1 VLYGKDASEFSS
13 NARIVGNA
21 LELAASADA
30 TQYALFRFDPAGDP
44 PDSVRVELDQAP
56 SAAAYIGLANFKT
69 RRWDLS
75 GPYAGPRTLP
85 LDSTDYVSAQ
95 GNTWVAVLGFRS
107 TVRINELSVR
117 TLGADQPPVAALTAN
132 SVQGVA
138 PLTLDFDA
146 SASGDPDG
154 EIVAYDWDWTG
165 DWVFDD
171 HTTSPFNTH
180 QFDSPGIYEVVLRVT
195 DNEAATDSTQVVV
208 TVDPPAPPSAVIDP
222 AISGGTA
229 PLELFLNGNG
239 SSANNPQDKITL
251 YEWDFDGDG
260 SYDAS
265 DTSGGELHT
274 YGAVG
279 VYHPK
284 LRVTNGSGQQGTA
297 TSTVTVCTGTTTT
310 IDFQEGKDPNVLSFV
325 VADGRPAALFYD
337 KSDQVLHYAQ
347 ATDTA
352 GTNWELPQS
361 LVADV
366 DTGCLTV
373 ADGNPAVSFGDYDSG
388 SSSYR
393 LRLVRATDAD
403 GSGWSVPVTIASGPN
418 EFFPESM
425 SLVNGLPAIVFTD
438 DPSQQQLR
446 FVQAMDA
453 AGANWQAPVSI
464 GGEEGSAGSLVDV
477 AGNPAVCFIGTD
489 GSLYYVRAIDAN
501 GQSWDAP
508 RTVAGPPSL
517 GRQCSMAVVSGDP
530 AISYVDAAS
539 GSLRFVRA
547 WDAEGSL
554 WSAPVTV
561 DDTGDT
567 GAGDQLCVVGG
578 KPAISYCSK
587 YSVH

>member
-1 VLYGKDASEFSS
+1 
-13 NARIVGNA
+13 
-21 LELAASADA
+21 
-30 TQYALFRFDPAGDP
+30 
-44 PDSVRVELDQAP
+44 
-56 SAAAYIGLANFKT
+56 
-69 RRWDLS
+69 
-75 GPYAGPRTLP
+75 
-85 LDSTDYVSAQ
+85 
-95 GNTWVAVLGFRS
+95 
-107 TVRINELSVR
+107 
-117 TLGADQPPVAALTAN
+117 
-132 SVQGVA
+132 
-138 PLTLDFDA
+138 
-146 SASGDPDG
+146 
-154 EIVAYDWDWTG
+154 
-165 DWVFDD
+165 
-171 HTTSPFNTH
+171 
-180 QFDSPGIYEVVLRVT
+180 
-195 DNEAATDSTQVVV
+195 
-208 TVDPPAPPSAVIDP
+208 
-222 AISGGTA
+222 
-229 PLELFLNGNG
+229 
-239 SSANNPQDKITL
+239 
-251 YEWDFDGDG
+251 
-260 SYDAS
+260 
-265 DTSGGELHT
+265 
-274 YGAVG
+274 
-279 VYHPK
+279 
-284 LRVTNGSGQQGTA
+284 
-297 TSTVTVCTGTTTT
+297 
-310 IDFQEGKDPNVLSFV
+310 VLSFV